1 MDHDDDIEGL
11 AAALQASD
19 LARIQT
25 FPPALLLR
33 RDACVPY
40 RGQRIDAAPMACA
53 IDYALHAI
61 HRRPPPLGLPA
72 LRAATGDGGSAAPEA
87 LATEWVAETPEFAV
101 VDWLLD
107 RFPQQ
112 LLDAQLDS
120 TYHDGNTA
128 PSAATQTPLMR
139 TLRALMRPTP
149 YEALALLARLLQRGV
164 ALDIEAG
171 GDVDSYSRLIGIDGR
186 RSPLCYAVD
195 VAMSPAGT
203 HAIRML
209 LAAGARLAP
218 GEAPLTVQR
227 CLTSPLSRVN
237 AQAPAV
243 QLRALLPVYAGRMF
257 ETLHEQESVATTWLH
272 HTAASFEVLDTLR
285 LLGLR
290 MDVVHRVAASD
301 AINEVD
307 LRQATIALRRA
318 DHASGERAMR
328 TLAVRALAFA
338 PAGAD
343 QAAAASSSSWRR
355 ARLPLEIVS
364 DIARRASAD
373 APSWQL
379 ALGPMDPP
387 LSLLRSGSGSAAAA
401 AIAAADARALAEG
414 ERRAYGAP

>member
-120 TYHDGNTA
+120 TYHYATA
-128 PSAATQTPLMR
+128 PSAVPVTTQTPLMR

-149 YEALALLARLLQRGV
+149 YEALALLARLLQRGA

-355 ARLPLEIVS
+355 ARLPLDIVS

-379 ALGPMDPP
+379 ALGPMDP
-387 LSLLRSGSGSAAAA
+387 LLRSGSGSAAAA